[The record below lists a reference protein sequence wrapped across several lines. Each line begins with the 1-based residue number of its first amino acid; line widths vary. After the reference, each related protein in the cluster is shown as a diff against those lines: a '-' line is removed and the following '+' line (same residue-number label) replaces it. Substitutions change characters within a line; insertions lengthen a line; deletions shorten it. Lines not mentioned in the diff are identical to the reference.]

1 MIDTDKFEKLEK
13 EELENVAGG
22 CGDSKKCDC
31 GGSLTLIFHAT
42 SRDST
47 YDQYK
52 CENCQTNYRL
62 FPDGTWEKIDF

>member
-1 MIDTDKFEKLEK
+1 MIDESKFEKLEK

-42 SRDST
+42 SSSET